1 MKMANFH
8 IDEEEDYKQFK
19 SINAKEGLK
28 GKDVWNK
35 LLKIYLRNPK
45 IIK

>member
-8 IDEEEDYKQFK
+8 IDEEDYKQFK
-19 SINAKEGLK
+19 SINASSGLK

-35 LLKIYLRNPK
+35 LLKLYLKNPT